1 MSFAA
6 QAFRRHRKGQ
16 GLRGRRDDLVD
27 IIKVVLSGIPQR
39 GGNLRM
45 PSFET
50 ELNNQQIAD
59 ILNYVRTSWGN
70 IAMPDVTTSM
80 VTNLRQT
87 SSNGAR

>member
-1 MSFAA
+1 
-6 QAFRRHRKGQ
+6 
-16 GLRGRRDDLVD
+16 
-27 IIKVVLSGIPQR
+27 
-39 GGNLRM
+39 M

-80 VTNLRQT
+80 VTKLRQT
-87 SSNGAR
+87 SSNDAR